1 MASLKDLILS
11 QFVSGAQGQFLPTAT
26 LGTTVQPFLALDKTP
41 GTYTKVTIDS
51 KGIVTTGDTLVSAD
65 LPTYTGSVTSTQV
78 TSALG
83 YTPPQPTGTGA
94 SGTWAIDISG
104 NAATATNA
112 TTVTNGVYLTTA
124 QTLTNK
130 TLTAPVTND
139 GTFNTAFLN
148 NAKMNV
154 SREVITIAASAA
166 TGTIPFDAVTQAVL
180 YYTSNATAN
189 WTLNIRGN
197 ASTTLNSLLATGES
211 LSVVFMA
218 TTGTTAFYPTA
229 LQIDGTSV
237 TPRWQGGS
245 APTSGNTSSID
256 VYTYTIIKTANAT
269 FTALAAQTQFK

>member
-26 LGTTVQPFLALDKTP
+26 LGTTVQPFLALDKAP
-41 GTYTKVTIDS
+41 GTYTKITIDS
-51 KGIVTTGDTLVSAD
+51 KGIVTTGTALDSAD
-65 LPTYTGSVTSTQV
+65 LPTYTGSVTSNQIIT
-78 TSALG
+78 ALG

-94 SGTWAIDISG
+94 SGEWAIDISG
-104 NAATATNA
+104 NAAT
-112 TTVTNGVYLTTA
+112 VTNGVYLTST

-130 TLTAPVTND
+130 ILTAPTTND

-166 TGTIPFDAVTQAVL
+166 TGTIPFDAITQAVL

-197 ASTTLNSLLATGES
+197 ASTTLNSILATGES

-229 LQIDGTSV
+229 LQIDGASV